1 MNSFSTGTHDKI
13 VTLRLAP
20 NLEKLSKLN
29 LMNIQKEDSN
39 LKTFEKHENM
49 KSFSTTDNEK
59 SVKEQDVSSGNY
71 IDVFGSMQC
80 PEQLQGA
87 IKEIE

>member
-1 MNSFSTGTHDKI
+1 MKILSTGTHDKI

-29 LMNIQKEDSN
+29 LQNIQKEDSDM
-39 LKTFEKHENM
+39 KTEKYENM
-49 KSFSTTDNEK
+49 KSFSTTDNER